1 MGLEHLLGVS
11 LSSKG
16 RVVRASFTRQHL
28 HDLSQTQEQEQDVK
42 HMSDEEEQD
51 VKHMSDEQDV
61 KDMSH
66 DMHVNDMSHEH
77 ELKEVSQELG
87 LVEAGVSLLLHQ
99 LQPSLVLHQLQ
110 PHSRPHQDTPTRK
123 AQDTDAL
130 KPQDMSLGQ
139 GGGGGEG
146 GEELKDNV
154 LLLAR
159 GGNTEEMDA
168 VQVQGD
174 ETDGDKHL
182 HENDARART
191 SNVAHAGIVAQLAA
205 LRLNLQSLHP
215 AVSRTAS

>member
-1 MGLEHLLGVS
+1 MGLEHLLGAS

-16 RVVRASFTRQHL
+16 RVVRASFTRQHV
-28 HDLSQTQEQEQDVK
+28 HDLSQARQHVN
-42 HMSDEEEQD
+42 HMSDEHEHD
-51 VKHMSDEQDV
+51 VKDMSDEHDV

-77 ELKEVSQELG
+77 ELKQVSQELG
-87 LVEAGVSLLLHQ
+87 LVEAGVSLLLQQ
-99 LQPSLVLHQLQ
+99 LQPSLVFHQLQ

-130 KPQDMSLGQ
+130 KPQDMSLGRE
-139 GGGGGEG
+139 GGGGEG
-146 GEELKDNV
+146 GEELKLDNV

-159 GGNTEEMDA
+159 GGNTEEIGA

-182 HENDARART
+182 HENDARACT
-191 SNVAHAGIVAQLAA
+191 NNDVAHAGIVAQLAA
-205 LRLNLQSLHP
+205 LRLNLRSLDP